1 MPLSVTT
8 VALILAIFTFVVVA
22 VFGLGSRAGRQP
34 STTLLSAFL
43 LALAASLLNFLYV
56 VSGWVDADPRFAF
69 LGNSLGLASAP
80 LLYLYAC
87 SLAMAGFRLRPASLG
102 HFLPAAGVMGMVLAA
117 YTFQPDGV
125 QRAILHDPAHAS
137 VLNALPLQLG
147 IFAYVFA
154 YLLLA
159 ARVLVRH
166 RALYREQQ
174 ASTGTAELAWL
185 RVSLA
190 GTVLLA
196 GAGLVH
202 ALAVRRWPLGWL
214 DEGFVALEAAA
225 AFALGFYFL
234 VQALRQAARPP
245 APVVLPEPAGDKYG
259 PHRLSEAELLAY
271 AAQVDACLRESGA
284 HLQGSI
290 SLGEL
295 ADRLPMSARDL
306 SQTLNRHFRMSFFD
320 YINQHRCEHA
330 KRLLAGRPEATVADI
345 QFECGFSSKSSFYA
359 AFRKC
364 TGMTPV
370 EYRRRRQ
377 AAGPP
382 AA

>member
-1 MPLSVTT
+1 MIARLRLFRRRRVTP
-8 VALILAIFTFVVVA
+8 VA
-22 VFGLGSRAGRQP
+22 
-34 STTLLSAFL
+34 
-43 LALAASLLNFLYV
+43 LALA
-56 VSGWVDADPRFAF
+56 
-69 LGNSLGLASAP
+69 
-80 LLYLYAC
+80 
-87 SLAMAGFRLRPASLG
+87 
-102 HFLPAAGVMGMVLAA
+102 VLAA
-117 YTFQPDGV
+117 V
-125 QRAILHDPAHAS
+125 AS
-137 VLNALPLQLG
+137 P
-147 IFAYVFA
+147 
-154 YLLLA
+154 LA
-159 ARVLVRH
+159 A
-166 RALYREQQ
+166 Q
-174 ASTGTAELAWL
+174 AT
-185 RVSLA
+185 RSLA